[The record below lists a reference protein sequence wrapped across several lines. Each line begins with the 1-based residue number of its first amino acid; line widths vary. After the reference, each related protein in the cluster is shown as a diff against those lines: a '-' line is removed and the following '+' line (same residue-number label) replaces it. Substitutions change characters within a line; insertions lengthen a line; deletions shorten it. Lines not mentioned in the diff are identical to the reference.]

1 MITDNLTS
9 HEFLYLHLAV
19 EVNGE
24 EDTSPA
30 RLTSSSIGV
39 FNMSSLITAV
49 FKATI
54 GLLVN
59 KGRDKLAEKLNK
71 GDVTDQKFRG
81 LIVREIDE
89 IKSKLDG
96 LARKDLKTSI
106 SHFKEGIELL
116 YEVFE
121 SARPSSEHRIITEQ
135 AASVEAFPLTRKMR
149 KFELTSMD
157 EAATRLLSAAKERFK
172 DARREATKAFNNE
185 ALELPDRLLAMQY
198 RLMATILETVDNPE
212 DCLRPCK
219 VCVEDLHDLSGVKE
233 CFKVELKKGF
243 WARLGK
249 EERRKIISTVC
260 FFNRVV
266 YDVTLMARFGN
277 KGELSENW
285 PCVNTGE
292 ELVNPLRNPKVD
304 KVLKKQGMKHC
315 CVTPW
320 LLGQE
325 GEEDHKLKDPC
336 GIATNTKGQLLIAD
350 DGDKTVKVFDSNGKF
365 DLRFNPQTDDADTK
379 SAIMDVYTAGED
391 GRIYLLVAL
400 MKPWAEK
407 CEREVQVFNNSAD
420 LQHKFPVR
428 RGGSDRLTVT
438 SGKQRGKILLLTHDV
453 RDDDVVDVHE
463 PSGEFVCSFG
473 GGVFK
478 TATDIT
484 ATCDGRVMIVDWG
497 DYSLYIFDV
506 EGHQLGKFNIKHE
519 RDVYYRIACQPASAD
534 HVVLAG
540 HERETDRL
548 TLAIYTVNGEFVR
561 RIQLDEKV
569 DFVSGITVAV
579 EGHIAVASLQAITD
593 EGIRKAKVIVV

>member
-1 MITDNLTS
+1 
-9 HEFLYLHLAV
+9 
-19 EVNGE
+19 
-24 EDTSPA
+24 
-30 RLTSSSIGV
+30 
-39 FNMSSLITAV
+39 MSSLITVV

-54 GLLVN
+54 GLVVN

-89 IKSKLDG
+89 IKSKLNG

-116 YEVFE
+116 YEVFQ
-121 SARPSSEHRIITEQ
+121 SARPSSEHKIITEQ

-149 KFELTSMD
+149 KLELTSMD

-185 ALELPDRLLAMQY
+185 ALELPHRLLAMQY
-198 RLMATILETVDNPE
+198 RVMATILETIDNPE
-212 DCLRPCK
+212 DSLPACK
-219 VCVEDLHDLSGVKE
+219 VCIEDLHNVSGVKE

-292 ELVNPLRNPKVD
+292 ELVNPLRNSKVD

-365 DLRFNPQTDDADTK
+365 DFRFNPQTDDADTEL
-379 SAIMDVYTAGED
+379 SILDVATAGED
-391 GRIYLLVAL
+391 DMIYLLVDL
-400 MKPWAEK
+400 KKPGAERW
-407 CEREVQVFNNSAD
+407 ENEVQVFNKTAD

-428 RGGSDRLTVT
+428 RGDWGRLTV
-438 SGKQRGKILLLTHDV
+438 SGKQRVKILLLTGNMLTRH
-453 RDDDVVDVHE
+453 VDVYE

-473 GGVFK
+473 RGVFK
-478 TATDIT
+478 WATDIT
-484 ATCDGRVMIVDWG
+484 ATCDGRVMIVDSK
-497 DYSLYIFDV
+497 DDSLYIFDV
-506 EGHQLGKFNIKHE
+506 EGHQLGKFNIKYE
-519 RDVYYRIACQPASAD
+519 RDVYDCIACHPASD

-540 HERETDRL
+540 WERETYRL
-548 TLAIYTVNGEFVR
+548 MLAIYTVKGEFVR

-569 DFVSGITVAV
+569 RFVRGITVTV
-579 EGHIAVASLQAITD
+579 EGHIAVSLQAITYED
-593 EGIRKAKVIVV
+593 ILKGKVIKKEKVIVV

>member
-1 MITDNLTS
+1 
-9 HEFLYLHLAV
+9 
-19 EVNGE
+19 
-24 EDTSPA
+24 
-30 RLTSSSIGV
+30 
-39 FNMSSLITAV
+39 MSSLITAV

-106 SHFKEGIELL
+106 SHFKEGIEFL

-121 SARPSSEHRIITEQ
+121 SARPSSGHKIITEQ

-198 RLMATILETVDNPE
+198 RVMATILETIDNPE
-212 DCLRPCK
+212 DCLPACK
-219 VCVEDLHDLSGVKE
+219 VCIEDIHDVSGVKE

-277 KGELSENW
+277 KGQLSVNW

-292 ELVNPLRNPKVD
+292 ERVNPLRNQKVD
-304 KVLKKQGMKHC
+304 EVLKKQGMEHC

-320 LLGQE
+320 LLGKE
-325 GEEDHKLKDPC
+325 GEEEHKLKDPC

-365 DLRFNPQTDDADTK
+365 DFRFNPQTDDTK
-379 SAIMDVYTAGED
+379 LNILDVATAGED
-391 GRIYLLVAL
+391 DRIYLLVEL
-400 MKPWAEK
+400 EKPGAGEWES
-407 CEREVQVFNNSAD
+407 EVQVFNKTGD

-428 RGGSDRLTVT
+428 RWGWDDRLTVT
-438 SGKQRGKILLLTHDV
+438 SGKQRGKILLLT
-453 RDDDVVDVHE
+453 RDVVDIHE

-478 TATDIT
+478 VAKDIT
-484 ATCDGRVMIVDWG
+484 ATCDGRVMIVDQG
-497 DYSLYIFDV
+497 DDSLYIFDV

-540 HERETDRL
+540 HERETRRL

-569 DFVSGITVAV
+569 HFVTVYEPVRGITVTV
-579 EGHIAVASLQAITD
+579 EGHIAVALQAITD
-593 EGIRKAKVIVV
+593 EDTLPAKVIVV

>member
-1 MITDNLTS
+1 
-9 HEFLYLHLAV
+9 
-19 EVNGE
+19 
-24 EDTSPA
+24 
-30 RLTSSSIGV
+30 
-39 FNMSSLITAV
+39 MSSLITAV

-121 SARPSSEHRIITEQ
+121 SARPSSEHKIVTEQ
-135 AASVEAFPLTRKMR
+135 AASVEAFPLSREMR
-149 KFELTSMD
+149 KLELTSMD
-157 EAATRLLSAAKERFK
+157 ETATRLLSAAKERFK
-172 DARREATKAFNNE
+172 EARREATKAFNNE

-198 RLMATILETVDNPE
+198 RLMATILETIDNPE
-212 DCLRPCK
+212 DCLPACK
-219 VCVEDLHDLSGVKE
+219 VCIEDLHDVSGVKE

-249 EERRKIISTVC
+249 DERRKIISTVC

-277 KGELSENW
+277 KGQLSVNW

-292 ELVNPLRNPKVD
+292 ERVNPLRNQKVD
-304 KVLKKQGMKHC
+304 EVLKKQGMEHC

-320 LLGQE
+320 LLGKE
-325 GEEDHKLKDPC
+325 GEEEHKLKDPC

-350 DGDKTVKVFDSNGKF
+350 NGDATVKVFNSNGMLDF
-365 DLRFNPQTDDADTK
+365 RFNPQTDDTDTK
-379 SAIMDVYTAGED
+379 LKIRNVATAGEND
-391 GRIYLLVAL
+391 NIYLLVEL
-400 MKPWAEK
+400 KKPGAEK
-407 CEREVQVFNNSAD
+407 WESEVQVFNKTAD

-428 RGGSDRLTVT
+428 SWYWGRLTVS
-438 SGKQRGKILLLTHDV
+438 SGKQGGKILLLT
-453 RDDDVVDVHE
+453 DDVVYVHE
-463 PSGEFVCSFG
+463 PSGEFVSSFG

-478 TATDIT
+478 NATDIT
-484 ATCDGRVMIVDWG
+484 ATCDGRVMILDSR
-497 DYSLYIFDV
+497 DDSFYLFDV
-506 EGHQLGKFNIKHE
+506 EGHQRGKFNIKYE
-519 RDVYYRIACQPASAD
+519 RDVYYRIECHPASD
-534 HVVLAG
+534 YVVLAG
-540 HERETDRL
+540 REQETDRL
-548 TLAIYTVNGEFVR
+548 TLAIYSVNGEFVR
-561 RIQLDEKV
+561 RIQLDEEA
-569 DFVSGITVAV
+569 DFVDGTTVTV
-579 EGHIAVASLQAITD
+579 EGHIAVAFGESID
-593 EGIRKAKVIVV
+593 KKVIVV

>member
-1 MITDNLTS
+1 
-9 HEFLYLHLAV
+9 
-19 EVNGE
+19 
-24 EDTSPA
+24 
-30 RLTSSSIGV
+30 
-39 FNMSSLITAV
+39 MSSLITAV

-121 SARPSSEHRIITEQ
+121 SARPSSEHKIITEQ

-149 KFELTSMD
+149 KLEPTSMD
-157 EAATRLLSAAKERFK
+157 ESATRLLSAAKERFK

-198 RLMATILETVDNPE
+198 RVMATILETIDNPE
-212 DCLRPCK
+212 DCLPACK
-219 VCVEDLHDLSGVKE
+219 VCIEDIHDVSGVKE

-266 YDVTLMARFGN
+266 YDVTLMVRFGN
-277 KGELSENW
+277 KGQLSVNW

-292 ELVNPLRNPKVD
+292 ERVNPLRNQKVD
-304 KVLKKQGMKHC
+304 EVLKKQGMEHC

-320 LLGQE
+320 LLGEE
-325 GEEDHKLKDPC
+325 GEEEHKLKDPC

-350 DGDKTVKVFDSNGKF
+350 NGDTTVKVFNSNGMLDF
-365 DLRFNPQTDDADTK
+365 RFNPQTDDTDTK
-379 SAIMDVYTAGED
+379 LKIRNVATAGED
-391 GRIYLLVAL
+391 DNIYLLVEL
-400 MKPWAEK
+400 KKPGAEK
-407 CEREVQVFNNSAD
+407 WESEVQVFNKTAD

-428 RGGSDRLTVT
+428 SGAWYRLTVS
-438 SGKQRGKILLLTHDV
+438 SGKQG
-453 RDDDVVDVHE
+453 
-463 PSGEFVCSFG
+463 
-473 GGVFK
+473 
-478 TATDIT
+478 
-484 ATCDGRVMIVDWG
+484 
-497 DYSLYIFDV
+497 
-506 EGHQLGKFNIKHE
+506 
-519 RDVYYRIACQPASAD
+519 
-534 HVVLAG
+534 
-540 HERETDRL
+540 
-548 TLAIYTVNGEFVR
+548 
-561 RIQLDEKV
+561 
-569 DFVSGITVAV
+569 
-579 EGHIAVASLQAITD
+579 
-593 EGIRKAKVIVV
+593 

>member
-1 MITDNLTS
+1 
-9 HEFLYLHLAV
+9 
-19 EVNGE
+19 
-24 EDTSPA
+24 
-30 RLTSSSIGV
+30 
-39 FNMSSLITAV
+39 MSSLITAV

-121 SARPSSEHRIITEQ
+121 SARPSSEHKTITEQ

-149 KFELTSMD
+149 KLEPTSMD
-157 EAATRLLSAAKERFK
+157 ESATRLLSAAKERFK

-198 RLMATILETVDNPE
+198 RVMATILETIDNPE
-212 DCLRPCK
+212 DCLPACK
-219 VCVEDLHDLSGVKE
+219 VCIEDIHDVSGVKE

-277 KGELSENW
+277 KGQLSVNW

-292 ELVNPLRNPKVD
+292 ERVNPLRNQKVD
-304 KVLKKQGMKHC
+304 EVLKKQGMEHC

-320 LLGQE
+320 LLGKE
-325 GEEDHKLKDPC
+325 GEEEHKLKDPC

-350 DGDKTVKVFDSNGKF
+350 NGDATVKVFNSNGMLDF
-365 DLRFNPQTDDADTK
+365 RFNPQTDDIDTK
-379 SAIMDVYTAGED
+379 LKIRNVATAGEND
-391 GRIYLLVAL
+391 NIYLLVEL
-400 MKPWAEK
+400 KKPGAEK
-407 CEREVQVFNNSAD
+407 WESEVQVFNKTAD

-428 RGGSDRLTVT
+428 SWYWGRLTVS
-438 SGKQRGKILLLTHDV
+438 SGKQGGKILLLT
-453 RDDDVVDVHE
+453 DDVVYVHE
-463 PSGEFVCSFG
+463 PSGEFVSSFG

-478 TATDIT
+478 NATDIT
-484 ATCDGRVMIVDWG
+484 ATCDGRVMILDSR
-497 DYSLYIFDV
+497 DDSFYLFDV
-506 EGHQLGKFNIKHE
+506 EGHQLGKFNIKYE
-519 RDVYYRIACQPASAD
+519 RDVYYRIECHPASD
-534 HVVLAG
+534 YVVLAG
-540 HERETDRL
+540 REQETDRL
-548 TLAIYTVNGEFVR
+548 TLAIYSVNGEFVR
-561 RIQLDEKV
+561 RIQLDEEA
-569 DFVSGITVAV
+569 DFVDGITVTV
-579 EGHIAVASLQAITD
+579 EGHIAVAFGESID
-593 EGIRKAKVIVV
+593 KKVIVV

>member
-1 MITDNLTS
+1 
-9 HEFLYLHLAV
+9 
-19 EVNGE
+19 
-24 EDTSPA
+24 
-30 RLTSSSIGV
+30 
-39 FNMSSLITAV
+39 MSSLITAV

-121 SARPSSEHRIITEQ
+121 SARPSSEHKIITEQ
-135 AASVEAFPLTRKMR
+135 AASVEAFPLTRKIR
-149 KFELTSMD
+149 KLEPTSMD
-157 EAATRLLSAAKERFK
+157 ESATRLLSAAKERFK

-198 RLMATILETVDNPE
+198 RVMATILETIDNPE
-212 DCLRPCK
+212 DCLPACK
-219 VCVEDLHDLSGVKE
+219 VCIEDIHDVSGVKE

-277 KGELSENW
+277 KGQLSVNW

-292 ELVNPLRNPKVD
+292 ERVNPLRNQKVD
-304 KVLKKQGMKHC
+304 EVLKKQGMEHC

-320 LLGQE
+320 LLGKE
-325 GEEDHKLKDPC
+325 GEEEHKLKDPC

-350 DGDKTVKVFDSNGKF
+350 NGDATVKVFNSKGMLDF
-365 DLRFNPQTDDADTK
+365 RFNPQTDDTDTK
-379 SAIMDVYTAGED
+379 LKIRNVATAGEND
-391 GRIYLLVAL
+391 NIYLLVEL
-400 MKPWAEK
+400 KKPGAEK
-407 CEREVQVFNNSAD
+407 WESEVQVFNKTAD

-428 RGGSDRLTVT
+428 SWYWGRLTVS
-438 SGKQRGKILLLTHDV
+438 SGKQGGKILLLT
-453 RDDDVVDVHE
+453 DDVVYVHE
-463 PSGEFVCSFG
+463 PSGEFVSSFG

-478 TATDIT
+478 NATDIT
-484 ATCDGRVMIVDWG
+484 ATCDGRVMILDSR
-497 DYSLYIFDV
+497 DDSFYLFDV
-506 EGHQLGKFNIKHE
+506 EGHQLGKFNIKYE
-519 RDVYYRIACQPASAD
+519 RDVYYRIECHPASD
-534 HVVLAG
+534 YVVLAG
-540 HERETDRL
+540 REQETDRL
-548 TLAIYTVNGEFVR
+548 TLAIYSVNGEFVR
-561 RIQLDEKV
+561 RIQLDEEA
-569 DFVSGITVAV
+569 DFVDGITVTV
-579 EGHIAVASLQAITD
+579 EGHIAVAFGESID
-593 EGIRKAKVIVV
+593 KKVIVV

>member
-1 MITDNLTS
+1 
-9 HEFLYLHLAV
+9 
-19 EVNGE
+19 
-24 EDTSPA
+24 
-30 RLTSSSIGV
+30 
-39 FNMSSLITAV
+39 MSSLITAV

-121 SARPSSEHRIITEQ
+121 SARPSSEHKIITEQ

-157 EAATRLLSAAKERFK
+157 ESATRLLSAAKERFK

-198 RLMATILETVDNPE
+198 RVMATILETIDNPK
-212 DCLRPCK
+212 DCLPACK
-219 VCVEDLHDLSGVKE
+219 VCIEDLHDVSGVKE

-277 KGELSENW
+277 KGQLSVNW

-292 ELVNPLRNPKVD
+292 ERVNPLRNQKVD
-304 KVLKKQGMKHC
+304 EVLKKQGMEHC

-320 LLGQE
+320 LLGKE
-325 GEEDHKLKDPC
+325 GEEEHKLKDPC

-365 DLRFNPQTDDADTK
+365 DFRFNPQTDDADTNLE
-379 SAIMDVYTAGED
+379 IWDVATAGED
-391 GRIYLLVAL
+391 DRIYLLIRL
-400 MKPWAEK
+400 WKPGAEK
-407 CEREVQVFNNSAD
+407 RESEVQVFNKTGD
-420 LQHKFPVR
+420 QQHKFPAR
-428 RGGSDRLTVT
+428 RGVWRLTVT
-438 SGKQRGKILLLTHDV
+438 SGKQRGKILLMSRHL
-453 RDDDVVDVHE
+453 VDVYRE
-463 PSGEFVCSFG
+463 PTGEFVCSFG

-478 TATDIT
+478 FPRDIT

-497 DYSLYIFDV
+497 DDSLYIFDV

-519 RDVYYRIACQPASAD
+519 RDAYYRIACHQASG

-540 HERETDRL
+540 HERETRRL

-561 RIQLDEKV
+561 RIQLDEV
-569 DFVSGITVAV
+569 VPYDVRGITVTV
-579 EGHIAVASLQAITD
+579 EGHIAVACY
-593 EGIRKAKVIVV
+593 GKVIVV

>member
-1 MITDNLTS
+1 
-9 HEFLYLHLAV
+9 
-19 EVNGE
+19 
-24 EDTSPA
+24 
-30 RLTSSSIGV
+30 
-39 FNMSSLITAV
+39 MSSPITVV

-54 GLLVN
+54 GLVVN

-121 SARPSSEHRIITEQ
+121 SARPSSEHKILTEQ
-135 AASVEAFPLTRKMR
+135 AASVEAFPLSREMR
-149 KFELTSMD
+149 KLELTSMD
-157 EAATRLLSAAKERFK
+157 ETATRLLSAAKERFK
-172 DARREATKAFNNE
+172 EARREATKAFNNE

-198 RLMATILETVDNPE
+198 RLMATILETVDNPK
-212 DCLRPCK
+212 DSLPACK
-219 VCVEDLHDLSGVKE
+219 VCIEDLHDVSGVKE

-350 DGDKTVKVFDSNGKF
+350 NGDATVKVFNSNGMLDF
-365 DLRFNPQTDDADTK
+365 RFNPQTDDTDTK
-379 SAIMDVYTAGED
+379 LKIRNVATAGED
-391 GRIYLLVAL
+391 DNIYLLVEL
-400 MKPWAEK
+400 KKPGAEK
-407 CEREVQVFNNSAD
+407 WESEVQVFNKTAD

-428 RGGSDRLTVT
+428 CVGRGRLTVS
-438 SGKQRGKILLLTHDV
+438 SGKQRSKILLLT
-453 RDDDVVDVHE
+453 DDVFKGNVVHVYEE

-478 TATDIT
+478 DARDIT

-497 DYSLYIFDV
+497 DDSLYIFDV
-506 EGHQLGKFNIKHE
+506 EGHQLGKFNIKYE
-519 RDVYYRIACQPASAD
+519 RDVYYRIACHLASD

-540 HERETDRL
+540 DERETRRL

-561 RIQLDEKV
+561 RIQLDEV
-569 DFVSGITVAV
+569 VRSVRGITVTV
-579 EGHIAVASLQAITD
+579 EGHIAVAVAVPGRI
-593 EGIRKAKVIVV
+593 EKVIVV

>member
-1 MITDNLTS
+1 
-9 HEFLYLHLAV
+9 
-19 EVNGE
+19 
-24 EDTSPA
+24 
-30 RLTSSSIGV
+30 
-39 FNMSSLITAV
+39 MSSLITAV

-121 SARPSSEHRIITEQ
+121 SARPSSEHKIITEQ
-135 AASVEAFPLTRKMR
+135 AASVEAFPLTRKIR
-149 KFELTSMD
+149 KLEPTSMD
-157 EAATRLLSAAKERFK
+157 ESATRLLSAAKERFK

-198 RLMATILETVDNPE
+198 RVMATILETIDNPE
-212 DCLRPCK
+212 DCLPACK
-219 VCVEDLHDLSGVKE
+219 VCIEDIHDVSGVKE

-277 KGELSENW
+277 KGQLSVNW

-292 ELVNPLRNPKVD
+292 ERVNPLRNQKVD
-304 KVLKKQGMKHC
+304 EVLKKQGMEHC

-320 LLGQE
+320 LLGKE
-325 GEEDHKLKDPC
+325 GEEEHKLKDPC

-350 DGDKTVKVFDSNGKF
+350 NGDATVKVFNSNGMLDF
-365 DLRFNPQTDDADTK
+365 RFNPQTDDTDTK
-379 SAIMDVYTAGED
+379 LKIRNVATAGEND
-391 GRIYLLVAL
+391 NIYLLVEL
-400 MKPWAEK
+400 KKPGAEK
-407 CEREVQVFNNSAD
+407 WESEVQVFNKTAD

-428 RGGSDRLTVT
+428 SWYWGRLTVS
-438 SGKQRGKILLLTHDV
+438 SGKQGGKILLLT
-453 RDDDVVDVHE
+453 DDVVYVHE
-463 PSGEFVCSFG
+463 PSGEFVSSFG

-478 TATDIT
+478 NATDIT
-484 ATCDGRVMIVDWG
+484 ATCDGRVMILDSR
-497 DYSLYIFDV
+497 DESFYLFDV
-506 EGHQLGKFNIKHE
+506 EGHQRGKFNIKYE
-519 RDVYYRIACQPASAD
+519 RDVYYRIECHPASD
-534 HVVLAG
+534 YVVLAG
-540 HERETDRL
+540 REQETDRL
-548 TLAIYTVNGEFVR
+548 TLAIYSVNGEFVR
-561 RIQLDEKV
+561 RIQLDEEA
-569 DFVSGITVAV
+569 DFVDGITVTV
-579 EGHIAVASLQAITD
+579 EGYIAVAFGESID
-593 EGIRKAKVIVV
+593 KKVIVV

>member
-1 MITDNLTS
+1 
-9 HEFLYLHLAV
+9 
-19 EVNGE
+19 
-24 EDTSPA
+24 
-30 RLTSSSIGV
+30 
-39 FNMSSLITAV
+39 MSSLITAV

-121 SARPSSEHRIITEQ
+121 SARPSSEHKILTEQ
-135 AASVEAFPLTRKMR
+135 AASVEAFPLSREMR
-149 KFELTSMD
+149 KLELTSMD
-157 EAATRLLSAAKERFK
+157 ETATRLLSTAKERFK
-172 DARREATKAFNNE
+172 EARREATKAFNNE

-198 RLMATILETVDNPE
+198 RVMATILETIDNPE
-212 DCLRPCK
+212 DCLPACK
-219 VCVEDLHDLSGVKE
+219 VCIEDIHDVSGVKE

-249 EERRKIISTVC
+249 DERRKIISTVC

-266 YDVTLMARFGN
+266 YDVTLMARFGS
-277 KGELSENW
+277 KDELSENW
-285 PCVNTGE
+285 PSVNTGE
-292 ELVNPLRNPKVD
+292 EQVNPLRNQKVD
-304 KVLKKQGMKHC
+304 EVLKKQGMEHC

-320 LLGQE
+320 LLGKE
-325 GEEDHKLKDPC
+325 GEEEHKLKDPC

-350 DGDKTVKVFDSNGKF
+350 NGDATVKVFNSNGMLDF
-365 DLRFNPQTDDADTK
+365 RFNPQTDDTDTK
-379 SAIMDVYTAGED
+379 LKIRNVATAGED
-391 GRIYLLVAL
+391 DNIYLLVEL
-400 MKPWAEK
+400 KKPGAEK
-407 CEREVQVFNNSAD
+407 WESEVQVFNKTAD

-428 RGGSDRLTVT
+428 RGGWDRLTVI
-438 SGKQRGKILLLTHDV
+438 SGKQRGKIILLTHDYATYA
-453 RDDDVVDVHE
+453 DVVHVYE
-463 PSGEFVCSFG
+463 PSGEFVSSFG

-478 TATDIT
+478 SARDIT
-484 ATCDGRVMIVDWG
+484 ATCDGRVMILDR
-497 DYSLYIFDV
+497 DDDSLYIFDV

-519 RDVYYRIACQPASAD
+519 RDDYYRIAYHQASG

-540 HERETDRL
+540 QERETDRL

-561 RIQLDEKV
+561 RIQLDEV
-569 DFVSGITVAV
+569 VRSVRGITVTV
-579 EGHIAVASLQAITD
+579 QGHIAVALQAITD
-593 EGIRKAKVIVV
+593 EGRIEKVIVV